1 MVEPRVARYWCHM
14 CSRTVNPIMEEE
26 IKCAICDGGFV
37 EEMSGEGV
45 DTATDP
51 ESNTYLSLW
60 ASFFTEMLDSDDDEE
75 EEEGVMLG
83 RRRRMSAI
91 SRLLVDVL
99 DDAENE
105 REPIIFIDNAVL
117 VLGSPDTNQSQGQ
130 SSVDGGTGVP
140 LRDFLGLALDLV
152 LQRPEETDPNR
163 HGTPPAQKAAVEA
176 MPTVKI
182 EESLS
187 CLVCLEDL
195 EISAE
200 AREMPCKHKF
210 HAGCILPWLELHSSC
225 PICRFQMPTEESTSS
240 SAGGNGDGVGVHDGS
255 GNDSGGGDE
264 RGSRLP
270 ATGPFSVLLSLL
282 RSHRS
287 GDSSSSQPSS
297 SSTGSNS

>member
-1 MVEPRVARYWCHM
+1 
-14 CSRTVNPIMEEE
+14 MEEE

-37 EEMSGEGV
+37 EEMTGEGV

-60 ASFFTEMLDSDDDEE
+60 ASFFSEMLDSDDDDHEE

-83 RRRRMSAI
+83 RRRRISAI
-91 SRLLVDVL
+91 NRLLQDVL

-105 REPIIFIDNAVL
+105 REPIIFINNAIL
-117 VLGSPDTNQSQGQ
+117 VQGSPDTNQSQGQ

-140 LRDFLGLALDLV
+140 LPDFLGLALDLV
-152 LQRPEETDPNR
+152 LRRPEETDPNR

-187 CLVCLEDL
+187 CLVCLEDFD
-195 EISAE
+195 ISAE

-225 PICRFQMPTEESTSS
+225 PICRFQMPTEESTCS
-240 SAGGNGDGVGVHDGS
+240 SAGGNGDGVGVHHGS

-264 RGSRLP
+264 RRSRLP
-270 ATGPFSVLLSLL
+270 ATGPFSGLLSLL

-297 SSTGSNS
+297 SSTRSNS